1 MYQSRIIQPDSGPGH
16 SGQSTSPPSPAIRP
30 RTTEQPARVGPATL
44 LAGLLA
50 MDALIG
56 FGTPLLATLRFGAP
70 KSASVPVIL
79 LTAILTLCLIGLFGG
94 YAPRLLRRRAGQV
107 RLVLAACVAA
117 TGATALAAWTFDAGR
132 MVNLEWAA
140 PAFGCATLGLAGG
153 RILAR
158 WLLARQQTGLYAPR
172 TVVIGGG
179 PDGARLMARLLDSG
193 ERRPAGE
200 RVRLLGYVDG
210 RPTPATDGAS
220 VAPYLGGL
228 AELLA
233 LIRCGDVD
241 RVIIALPWSAQAPV
255 LELISQLAECPVQ
268 IQLARDP
275 SVEFVAD
282 RRRFDRELLRTGLLH
297 VMDPPLS
304 GLASL
309 VKRAEDLAIAAIL
322 LLAALPIL
330 AAIAVA
336 IRLDSPGPVLFRQR
350 RTGFNNRD
358 FQMWKFRTMHHHLA
372 DPEARRQTTH
382 NDPRVTRVGAWL
394 RRTSLDELPQ
404 IFNVLRGDMS
414 IVGPRPHA
422 PGTRAGRR
430 VFDQVVGDYA
440 ARHRVRPGVT
450 GLAQVRGLRGPTE
463 TEDKLVSRV
472 DSDLEYIENWSLWL
486 DLRVLAQ
493 TAYAVLRMKNAC

>member
-1 MYQSRIIQPDSGPGH
+1 MGGNSER
-16 SGQSTSPPSPAIRP
+16 
-30 RTTEQPARVGPATL
+30 PARIGPAAC

-50 MDALIG
+50 MDACIG
-56 FGTPLLATLRFGAP
+56 FGMPLLISVRFGAP
-70 KSASVPVIL
+70 KTEAMPVIL
-79 LTAILTLCLIGLFGG
+79 MTTVLTLSLMALFGG
-94 YAPRLLRRRAGQV
+94 YAPRLLRQRAGQV
-107 RLVLAACVAA
+107 RLVMAACAGAA
-117 TGATALAAWTFDAGR
+117 GATMLAAWTFDASR
-132 MVNLEWAA
+132 MVSAEWVV
-140 PAFGCATLGLAGG
+140 PAFGFAMLGLAGG
-153 RILAR
+153 RVLAR
-158 WLLARQQTGLYAPR
+158 WLLARDCAGLHAPR

-179 PDGARLMARLLDSG
+179 PTGANLMARLLNG
-193 ERRPAGE
+193 GQAEQGTE

-210 RPTPATDGAS
+210 RPTPAEDGS
-220 VAPYLGGL
+220 DIAPYLGGL

-275 SVEFVAD
+275 NVEFVTD

-304 GLASL
+304 GLASV
-309 VKRAEDLAIAAIL
+309 VKRIEDLAIATVVLIP
-322 LLAALPIL
+322 ALPVMALI
-330 AAIAVA
+330 AAA

-358 FQMWKFRTMHHHLA
+358 FEMWKFRTMHHHLA
-372 DPEARRQTTH
+372 DPDARRQTTH
-382 NDPRVTRVGAWL
+382 DDPRVTRVGAWL

-404 IFNVLRGDMS
+404 IFNVFRGDMS

-422 PGTRAGRR
+422 PGTRAGGR

-463 TEDKLVSRV
+463 TEEKLLSRV

-493 TAYAVLRMKNAC
+493 TVYAVLRMKNAC

>member
-1 MYQSRIIQPDSGPGH
+1 MYSSRIIPPDNQLNPELSVAH
-16 SGQSTSPPSPAIRP
+16 SRVSDR
-30 RTTEQPARVGPATL
+30 PARVGLTTL

-50 MDALIG
+50 IDALAG
-56 FGTPLLATLRFGAP
+56 FGLPLLATAWIRTPTTGFM
-70 KSASVPVIL
+70 PVIL
-79 LTAILTLCLIGLFGG
+79 LAVVLTLCLIGLFGG
-94 YAPRLLRRRAGQV
+94 YSPRLARRPSGQI
-107 RLVLAACVAA
+107 RLVVAA
-117 TGATALAAWTFDAGR
+117 SLTALCATALAAWAFDAGEL
-132 MVNLEWAA
+132 VSAQWAL
-140 PAFGCATLGLAGG
+140 PAIVAGVAGIAAG
-153 RILAR
+153 RAIAG
-158 WLLARQQTGLYAPR
+158 WLLARDRNGIYAPR

-179 PDGARLMARLLDSG
+179 PTGASLMERLQNPRQRQPM
-193 ERRPAGE
+193 EE

-210 RPTPATDGAS
+210 RPTLATDGS
-220 VAPYLGGL
+220 NIAPYLGGL

-255 LELISQLAECPVQ
+255 LELISQLAECPIQ

-275 SVEFVAD
+275 RVEFVTD
-282 RRRFDRELLRTGLLH
+282 RRRFDQELLRTGLLH

-309 VKRAEDLAIAAIL
+309 VKRAEDLAIVAIVL
-322 LLAALPIL
+322 LPCLPIL

-336 IRLDSPGPVLFRQR
+336 IRLDSPGPVLFRQL

-372 DPEARRQTTH
+372 DPEVRQQITR
-382 NDPRVTRVGAWL
+382 NDPRVTRIGAWL

-422 PGTRAGRR
+422 PGTRAGGR

-463 TEDKLVSRV
+463 TEAKLVSRV
-472 DSDLEYIENWSLWL
+472 DSDLEYIETWSLWL
-486 DLRVLAQ
+486 DLRLLAQ

>member
-1 MYQSRIIQPDSGPGH
+1 MDASPRMAAAALASAAGRPAVIGPTAFLAALLALDACLGF
-16 SGQSTSPPSPAIRP
+16 GVPFLIAVRLGAP
-30 RTTEQPARVGPATL
+30 RTS
-44 LAGLLA
+44 A
-50 MDALIG
+50 M
-56 FGTPLLATLRFGAP
+56 
-70 KSASVPVIL
+70 PVIL
-79 LTAILTLCLIGLFGG
+79 LATALTLSLIGLFGG
-94 YAPRLLRRRAGQV
+94 YAPRLLRQRAGQV
-107 RLVLAACVAA
+107 RLVTAACLAA
-117 TGATALAAWTFDAGR
+117 TGTTALAAWTFDAGR
-132 MVNLEWAA
+132 MVGLEWAVA
-140 PAFGCATLGLAGG
+140 AFGSALLGLGGG

-158 WLLARQQTGLYAPR
+158 RLLARNQAGIHAPR

-179 PDGARLMARLLDSG
+179 PTGAGLMGKLLSG
-193 ERRPAGE
+193 DPSQE

-210 RPTPATDGAS
+210 RATPAEDGS
-220 VAPYLGGL
+220 SIAPYLGGL

-275 SVEFVAD
+275 KVEFVAD
-282 RRRFDRELLRTGLLH
+282 RRRFDRELLRGGLLH

-304 GLASL
+304 GLPSV
-309 VKRAEDLAIAAIL
+309 VKRGEDLAIASL
-322 LLAALPIL
+322 LLLPALPIM
-330 AAIAVA
+330 AVIAIA
-336 IRLDSPGPVLFRQR
+336 IRLDSPGPVLFSQL

-358 FQMWKFRTMHHHLA
+358 FRMWKFRTMHHHLA
-372 DPEARRQTTH
+372 DPDARNQTTH

-404 IFNVLRGDMS
+404 IFNVFRGDMS

-422 PGTRAGRR
+422 PGTRAGGR